1 MLVQDFKNTVVQYEN
16 FEVWDVENIDA
27 FFKGNGVIKEIF
39 EKEYKISVEN
49 FNEKRAEIAETNI
62 GLMANVLDQ
71 IGDKHFYVFTKED
84 KNHVELVQMQ
94 NSKIMNFGINI
105 ADLDLSHVYIMIMD
119 KVKTAGVGL

>member
-1 MLVQDFKNTVVQYEN
+1 MLVQDFKNTFVQYEN

>member
-49 FNEKRAEIAETNI
+49 FNEKRADIAETNI